1 MRLLELL
8 IGRRR
13 IASLMGTKVKE
24 IFLLVGH
31 IVDVLR
37 ERNHFSNTYLLLTI
51 DLVGYILISRR

>member
-1 MRLLELL
+1 
-8 IGRRR
+8 
-13 IASLMGTKVKE
+13 MGTKVKE

>member
-24 IFLLVGH
+24 IFLVVGH
-31 IVDVLR
+31 IVDVVR
-37 ERNHFSNTYLLLTI
+37 ERNQFSNTYLLLTFN
-51 DLVGYILISRR
+51 LVGYILISRR